1 MNLPEFKEFP
11 KIARLN
17 RDIIVTEKIDGT
29 NGLIYINEENNIFAG
44 SRTRWLDDHNDNFG
58 FYHWVIE
65 NKEDL
70 LQLGKGFHYGEW
82 MGKGIQRGY
91 RLNEKRFYLFNT
103 LRWIDIYTLPEAAR
117 REYKDE
123 YLDKIR
129 KEYNNDKLEYCPECC
144 YVVPI
149 LYQGLFSQAMIEN
162 CLMTLKEKGSIAI
175 PNYMNPE
182 GVVIYHKVANMGFK
196 VTIKNDEK
204 PKGAQ

>member
-29 NGLIYINEENNIFAG
+29 NGLIYIDEENNIFAG

-91 RLNEKRFYLFNT
+91 GLLQKRFYLFNT
-103 LRWIDIYTLPEAAR
+103 KYNDDT
-117 REYKDE
+117 
-123 YLDKIR
+123 IR
-129 KEYNNDKLEYCPECC
+129 PKCC

-149 LYQGLFSQAMIEN
+149 LYQGIFDTTVIN
-162 CLMTLKEKGSIAI
+162 YNLKQLEAIGSFAI
-175 PNYMNPE
+175 PGYMNPE
-182 GVVIYHKVANMGFK
+182 GIVVYHKAANMGFK